1 MNHGFKL
8 HPDGTLEIT
17 MPKGKKVTR
26 VLVCEAGTQ
35 NGSLYYPD
43 GVETGITRCKDCK
56 FAHMTHN
63 GECKYCDIWFPDEKN
78 YLNGNYYCA
87 SAERKHG

>member
-17 MPKGKKVTR
+17 MPKGKKVSR

-35 NGSLYYPD
+35 VGRLYYPEVD
-43 GVETGITRCKDCK
+43 TE
-56 FAHMTHN
+56 
-63 GECKYCDIWFPDEKN
+63 
-78 YLNGNYYCA
+78 
-87 SAERKHG
+87 ERNDNE